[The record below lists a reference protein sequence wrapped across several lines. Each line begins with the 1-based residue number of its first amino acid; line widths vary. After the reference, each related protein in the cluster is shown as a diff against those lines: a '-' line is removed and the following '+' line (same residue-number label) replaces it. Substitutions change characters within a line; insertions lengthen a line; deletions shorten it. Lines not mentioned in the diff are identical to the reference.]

1 MNPVPAGPSE
11 VEVDRLGLYL
21 YCIAESASLP
31 AVNGVLEHAPEGV
44 DLCHPVTRLSVGGVS
59 AVVGQVLVA
68 EFSEHNLQDLSWLGA
83 RASRHEGV
91 VAWTMA
97 ASPVLPVKFGTI
109 FSSRESLIAFLAR
122 HRGDI
127 AQALDRLRGK
137 VEWSVKGYLDEQQA
151 RACFAARDPEIQAR
165 LAALPASPGARYLL
179 QKRLDTMM
187 DAALEAGLELASA
200 EIGQALVA
208 HAEASAGLRCHS
220 NAVTGRAQRMVFNA
234 SFLLAPE
241 NLAEFQTALA
251 EQQQEG
257 EAIGLAFEL
266 KGPWPPYNFCPP
278 LAQG

>member
-1 MNPVPAGPSE
+1 MGPSE
-11 VEVDRLGLYL
+11 VDGLGLYL

-31 AVNGVLEHAPEGV
+31 AVNGVLDQAPEGV
-44 DLCHPVTRLSVGGVS
+44 DLRYPVTRLSVGGVS

-91 VAWTMA
+91 VAWAMS

-137 VEWSVKGYLDEQQA
+137 AEWSVKGYLDEQQA

-187 DAALEAGLELASA
+187 DAALEAGLEGARA
-200 EIGQALVA
+200 EIGQALA
-208 HAEASAGLRCHS
+208 ARAEASAGLRCHS

-241 NLAEFQTALA
+241 NLAEFQAALA

-257 EAIGLAFEL
+257 EAIGLVFEL

-278 LAQG
+278 LSQG